1 MSKNCFNWLKKPT
14 LRYFCIRV
22 DQGCLD
28 QMSFF
33 PIVQFRVV
41 QRFLLNFKLFSRT
54 KTISILKMSVLEFSL
69 YKKALFLAWK
79 FLAIDVVC
87 ASHSV
92 LLFLSVV
99 LEVWKNWNF
108 IFTWNLMNHS
118 KRYNLLKSCCWW

>member
-1 MSKNCFNWLKKPT
+1 M
-14 LRYFCIRV
+14 LRPEV
-22 DQGCLD
+22 
-28 QMSFF
+28 FF

-54 KTISILKMSVLEFSL
+54 NTISILKMSVLEFSL
-69 YKKALFLAWK
+69 YKKALFLAGK

-99 LEVWKNWNF
+99 LEV
-108 IFTWNLMNHS
+108 
-118 KRYNLLKSCCWW
+118 